1 MRFLI
6 PRNLLRKLL
15 QGRIFEGN
23 FATPYNCPFG
33 ANARGVPA
41 GESSAGC
48 SSEIIFGLQIF
59 QIERKIEDIG
69 VGELSRRRLWFA
81 WQRKGRLGN
90 PAVSTPAAAA
100 ANPAPF
106 TKRLRSIR

>member
-81 WQRKGRLGN
+81 WQRKGRLGK
-90 PAVSTPAAAA
+90 PCGERSRGGGGKPGAFHQ
-100 ANPAPF
+100 AP
-106 TKRLRSIR
+106 S